1 MELKSIA
8 VYCGSMKGNNP
19 KYAEKATE
27 LGALMAKQNI
37 RLVYGGGNVGL
48 MGTIANSVIESGGH
62 VIGVAPHFLMQRE
75 VLHHNLHE
83 MHTVDTMFERRNLMI
98 DLSDAFIAMPGG
110 YGTLDEI
117 GEVLMLT
124 ILGDRKFPCG
134 FLNVAGYYDPMIA
147 MLDKM
152 MEEGFLQSAYRSNA
166 VFAEEPADLLALMHN
181 FTPPQYD
188 KFKTGDIHK

>member
-37 RLVYGGGNVGL
+37 RLIYGGGNVGL
-48 MGTIANSVIESGGH
+48 MGVVANSVIDNGGK
-62 VIGVAPHFLMQRE
+62 VVGVAPHFLMKRE
-75 VLHHNLHE
+75 VLHHDLHD
-83 MHTVDTMFERRNLMI
+83 MHMVDTMFERRNLMI

-134 FLNVAGYYDPMIA
+134 FLNAIRY
-147 MLDKM
+147 
-152 MEEGFLQSAYRSNA
+152 
-166 VFAEEPADLLALMHN
+166 
-181 FTPPQYD
+181 
-188 KFKTGDIHK
+188 

>member
-8 VYCGSMKGNNP
+8 VYCGSMKGKNP

-27 LGALMAKQNI
+27 LGILMAKQNI
-37 RLVYGGGNVGL
+37 RLIYGGGNVGL
-48 MGTIANSVIESGGH
+48 MGVVANSVIDNGGK
-62 VIGVAPHFLMQRE
+62 VVGVAPHFLMKRE
-75 VLHHNLHE
+75 VLHHDLHD
-83 MHTVDTMFERRNLMI
+83 MHMVDTMFERRNLMI

-134 FLNVAGYYDPMIA
+134 FLNVNGYYDPMRA

-152 MEEGFLQSAYRSNA
+152 MEEGFLQSEYRS
-166 VFAEEPADLLALMHN
+166 FAIFVDEPADLLALMHN

-188 KFKTGDIHK
+188 KFSTGDIHK

>member
-1 MELKSIA
+1 MKFKSIA

-19 KYAEKATE
+19 KYAEKAAE
-27 LGALMAKQNI
+27 LGELMAKQNI

-48 MGTIANSVIESGGH
+48 MGVIGSSVLEHGGH
-62 VIGVAPHFLMQRE
+62 VIGVAPHFLGKRE
-75 VLHHNLHE
+75 VLHHKLNE
-83 MHTVDTMFERRNLMI
+83 MHMVDTMFERRNLMI

-124 ILGDRKFPCG
+124 ILGKRKFPCG
-134 FLNVAGYYDPMIA
+134 FLNVAGYYDPMIE

-152 MEEGFLQSAYRSNA
+152 MNEGFLQSAYRLNA
-166 VFAEEPADLLALMHN
+166 VFADEPADLLALMQN
-181 FTPPQYD
+181 FAPPQYD
-188 KFKTGDIHK
+188 KFETGDIHK

>member
-19 KYAEKATE
+19 KYAEKAVE
-27 LGALMAKQNI
+27 LGELMAKQNI

-48 MGTIANSVIESGGH
+48 MGIVASSVIENKGH
-62 VIGVAPHFLMQRE
+62 VVGVAPHFLMKRE

-83 MHTVDTMFERRNLMI
+83 MHMVDTMFERRNLMI

-134 FLNVAGYYDPMIA
+134 FLNVAGYYDPMIE

-152 MEEGFLQSAYRSNA
+152 MNEGFLQSEYRSHA
-166 VFAEEPADLLALMHN
+166 IFADEPAQLLALMQN
-181 FTPPQYD
+181 FAPPQYD
-188 KFKTGDIHK
+188 KFSSGDIHK

>member
-19 KYAEKATE
+19 KYSEKAAE
-27 LGALMAKQNI
+27 LGELMAKQNI

-48 MGTIANSVIESGGH
+48 MGVVASSVIANKGH
-62 VIGVAPHFLMQRE
+62 VVGVAPHFLMQRE

-83 MHTVDTMFERRNLMI
+83 MHMVDTMFERRNLMI

-134 FLNVAGYYDPMIA
+134 FLNVAGYYDPMIE

-152 MEEGFLQSAYRSNA
+152 MNEGFLQTEYRSHA
-166 VFAEEPADLLALMHN
+166 IFADEPAQLLALMKN
-181 FTPPQYD
+181 FAPPQYD
-188 KFKTGDIHK
+188 KFSSGDIHK